1 MDTNKG
7 TTDLGTLIG
16 LLAGLGIIL
25 IGIIQSGGKL
35 YWFFNF
41 NSLLIVLGGTFAATM
56 VNLPLR
62 AVGNIFNVLQNVFR
76 GEDYDYIGII
86 EEIVQKAQ
94 KARKDGLLSL
104 EADLPMMRDGFF
116 KNGIELAINERESS
130 RLRTFLNLEMN
141 NISSRH
147 VAGQEMFLYM
157 ASYAP
162 AFGMLGTVLGLIIM
176 MNNFSSGGGDGMEI
190 TASYDVAERFADLLS
205 GMGLALITTF
215 YGVFMANMIFLPIG
229 GKLKRRSENELMLKS
244 IVVEGIISIHARE
257 HPILIKE
264 KLMTFAPSQFRY
276 NTEIEISEEKP
287 LSSLSAI
294 KEKMEEQREEP
305 SDEE

>member
-62 AVGNIFNVLQNVFR
+62 AVGNILNVLQNVFR

-176 MNNFSSGGGDGMEI
+176 MNNFSSGGGGMEI

-229 GKLKRRSENELMLKS
+229 GKLKRRSENEMMLKS

-287 LSSLSAI
+287 SSSLSAI

-305 SDEE
+305 NDEE

>member
-176 MNNFSSGGGDGMEI
+176 MNNFSSGGGGMEI

-229 GKLKRRSENELMLKS
+229 GKLKRRSENEMMLKS

-264 KLMTFAPSQFRY
+264 KLMTFVPSQFRY

-287 LSSLSAI
+287 SSSLSAI

>member
-35 YWFFNF
+35 YWFFNL

-104 EADLPMMRDGFF
+104 EADLPTMRDGFF

-176 MNNFSSGGGDGMEI
+176 MNNFSSGGEGMEL

-229 GKLKRRSENELMLKS
+229 GKLKRRSENEMMLKS

-287 LSSLSAI
+287 SSSLSAI
-294 KEKMEEQREEP
+294 KEKMEERKEAPSNEE
-305 SDEE
+305 

>member
-1 MDTNKG
+1 
-7 TTDLGTLIG
+7 
-16 LLAGLGIIL
+16 
-25 IGIIQSGGKL
+25 
-35 YWFFNF
+35 
-41 NSLLIVLGGTFAATM
+41 
-56 VNLPLR
+56 
-62 AVGNIFNVLQNVFR
+62 
-76 GEDYDYIGII
+76 
-86 EEIVQKAQ
+86 
-94 KARKDGLLSL
+94 
-104 EADLPMMRDGFF
+104 
-116 KNGIELAINERESS
+116 
-130 RLRTFLNLEMN
+130 
-141 NISSRH
+141 
-147 VAGQEMFLYM
+147 MFLYM

-176 MNNFSSGGGDGMEI
+176 MNNFSSGGEGMEI

-229 GKLKRRSENELMLKS
+229 GKLKRRSENEMMLKS

-276 NTEIEISEEKP
+276 NTEIEISEEKT
-287 LSSLSAI
+287 SSLSAI
-294 KEKMEEQREEP
+294 KEKMEEQREDT

>member
-16 LLAGLGIIL
+16 LLAGFGIIL

-35 YWFFNF
+35 YWFFNL

-76 GEDYDYIGII
+76 GEDYDYIEII

-104 EADLPMMRDGFF
+104 EADLPTMRDGFF

-176 MNNFSSGGGDGMEI
+176 MNNFSSGGDGMEI

-229 GKLKRRSENELMLKS
+229 GKLKRRSENEMMLKS

-276 NTEIEISEEKP
+276 NAEIEISEEKP
-287 LSSLSAI
+287 SSSLSAI
-294 KEKMEEQREEP
+294 KEKMEERREES

>member
-35 YWFFNF
+35 YWFFNL

-176 MNNFSSGGGDGMEI
+176 MNNFSSGGGGMEI